1 MPFHKLQ
8 TFVSD
13 TSNGIISPSWPISL
27 PNLNHNM
34 IHNISFTEHCDH
46 LCKEHNT
53 NSMRL
58 LCVIQQKLNGD
69 MILRCNKTPV
79 LNDKIKSAISEWG
92 EQIEPLDL
100 FRCPEDHYDTENVTR
115 LSERIN
121 QNDQNFQS
129 LNEIDFE
136 EADSDLYETLDNLKR
151 SYHEIDEDLSNN
163 LLEIEKRR
171 DEYTPQYR
179 NILTDLS
186 TRPKSYY
193 MDSLLDDKENEMIS
207 QKLNQKVNREIPE
220 KMNVIFLNTLLI
232 PSLIAKCM
240 ENSKNEC
247 LKMKELIGNKQGQI
261 EDIMTRV
268 GPSVPLSDSIMHLLN
283 GVSEYFKD
291 TDDGLP
297 SDDDDEDDEEDD
309 DVKLQ
314 GVLNQL
320 VSKRSENEMGNNM
333 VISDRDDYNEEDVVD
348 DGSGKNDDSG
358 GDVYFLKVDEDGS
371 INGDGDDD
379 MGEGD
384 MEDDKDDED
393 KTIKRDNLLSDEIA
407 FF

>member
-1 MPFHKLQ
+1 M
-8 TFVSD
+8 
-13 TSNGIISPSWPISL
+13 
-27 PNLNHNM
+27 
-34 IHNISFTEHCDH
+34 
-46 LCKEHNT
+46 
-53 NSMRL
+53 
-58 LCVIQQKLNGD
+58 
-69 MILRCNKTPV
+69 
-79 LNDKIKSAISEWG
+79 
-92 EQIEPLDL
+92 EPLDL

-115 LSERIN
+115 LYERIN
-121 QNDQNFQS
+121 QNDQSFQS

-136 EADSDLYETLDNLKR
+136 EADSNLYETLDSLKR
-151 SYHEIDEDLSNN
+151 SYHEIDEDLSSN

-171 DEYTPQYR
+171 DEYTPHHR

-240 ENSKNEC
+240 EHSKNEC
-247 LKMKELIGNKQGQI
+247 LKMKELLGNKQGQI
-261 EDIMTRV
+261 EDVMTRV

-297 SDDDDEDDEEDD
+297 SDDEDDGDDDEPD

-320 VSKRSENEMGNNM
+320 VSKRSDNEMGGDM
-333 VISDRDDYNEEDVVD
+333 VISEGDNGEMGNSLRGFDGDADDTV
-348 DGSGKNDDSG
+348 SGR
-358 GDVYFLKVDEDGS
+358 DVYFLKVDEDGS
-371 INGDGDDD
+371 INGDGDD

-384 MEDDKDDED
+384 MEDDKEGGD